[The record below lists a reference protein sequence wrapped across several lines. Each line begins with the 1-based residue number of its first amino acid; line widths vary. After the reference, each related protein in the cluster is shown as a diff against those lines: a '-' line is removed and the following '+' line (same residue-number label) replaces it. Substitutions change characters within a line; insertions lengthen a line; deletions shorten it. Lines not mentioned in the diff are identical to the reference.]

1 METATRII
9 KKLNKLWKRSQFP
22 SQNPIQISTI
32 DKLIIFLICIVISI
46 ISSYEILLVQTLE
59 GSDFLSW
66 GINFSEV
73 LFTCGF
79 LILVSRKENP
89 NINSRQILLIISL
102 LLVVQMI
109 KNIFGSGFSPLSII
123 IPPALI
129 ISQGMG
135 TITALAWVSI
145 ASLSWP
151 DSLTN
156 INSNLLLITLICA
169 CVVSVLGGRIRS
181 RAQLLQLSIFVP
193 IGALISQWLLIGNE
207 KYSLIDNQEV
217 FTSNGGGRWGV
228 LSPIVM
234 TTLTKASPLQI
245 SNSRSE
251 SFRNRSRASRGIV
264 AHHAGCR
271 SCSDQLPALRRTHD
285 FVTHFE
291 RRPTNFGNRR
301 VHGYGIW
308 VNHGS
313 EEICLYCRQYW
324 ANFLR
329 FEGLHHATFIEIRHP
344 SSLHPSQENCVVYMF
359 QSVHIPPLDRYFD

>member
-1 METATRII
+1 MRNTTRII
-9 KKLNKLWKRSQFP
+9 RKLNNFWKRSQFP
-22 SQNPIQISTI
+22 AQSPIQISTI

-46 ISSYEILLVQTLE
+46 ISSYEILLAPTLE
-59 GSDFLSW
+59 VSDVFSW
-66 GINFSEV
+66 GLNFAEM

-109 KNIFGSGFSPLSII
+109 KNTFGSGFSPLSII
-123 IPPALI
+123 VPPALI

-151 DSLTN
+151 DSLSN

-207 KYSLIDNQEV
+207 EYSFVDCLLY
-217 FTSNGGGRWGV
+217 TSP
-228 LSPIVM
+228 SP
-234 TTLTKASPLQI
+234 
-245 SNSRSE
+245 R
-251 SFRNRSRASRGIV
+251 
-264 AHHAGCR
+264 
-271 SCSDQLPALRRTHD
+271 D
-285 FVTHFE
+285 
-291 RRPTNFGNRR
+291 
-301 VHGYGIW
+301 
-308 VNHGS
+308 
-313 EEICLYCRQYW
+313 
-324 ANFLR
+324 
-329 FEGLHHATFIEIRHP
+329 
-344 SSLHPSQENCVVYMF
+344 
-359 QSVHIPPLDRYFD
+359 